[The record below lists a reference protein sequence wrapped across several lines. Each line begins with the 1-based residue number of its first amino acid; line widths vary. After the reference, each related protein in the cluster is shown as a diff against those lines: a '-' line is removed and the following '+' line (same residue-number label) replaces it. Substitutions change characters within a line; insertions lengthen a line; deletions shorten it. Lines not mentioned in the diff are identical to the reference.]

1 MCILKSASI
10 YILFYFLKIFQL
22 PPPPPP
28 PEELRNSRRNL
39 AKLPEGQVGQQQHQL
54 PITPPPKQP
63 QLADKRLA
71 MLKHQPSSPDV
82 LLGKMGRISISGNS
96 AGGSGSAG
104 NQPETDMDHLTEK
117 SRSFS
122 TGRMNNLASSEN
134 KHRVTFQEDVMAGVM
149 MAGK

>member
-1 MCILKSASI
+1 M
-10 YILFYFLKIFQL
+10 
-22 PPPPPP
+22 
-28 PEELRNSRRNL
+28 
-39 AKLPEGQVGQQQHQL
+39 GQQQQHQL

-82 LLGKMGRISISGNS
+82 LLGKMGRISISGNTGS
-96 AGGSGSAG
+96 SGGGSGSVG
-104 NQPETDMDHLTEK
+104 NQPEMDLEHLTEK

-134 KHRVTFQEDVMAGVM
+134 KPRVTFREDVMAGVM